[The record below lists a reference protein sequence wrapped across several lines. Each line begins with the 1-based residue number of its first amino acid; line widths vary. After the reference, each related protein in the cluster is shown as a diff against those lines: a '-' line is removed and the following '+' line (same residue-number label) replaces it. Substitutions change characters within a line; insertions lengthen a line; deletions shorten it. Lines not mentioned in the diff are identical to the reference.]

1 MFAKKWRRER
11 GDEGSIVSTIFLNEK
26 SDWTYSARVKAQTVV
41 TRKMNSQTMD
51 TEALDLLD
59 IVLYY
64 TRFKQSGAMIVLQL
78 KKTYLTLEIF

>member
-1 MFAKKWRRER
+1 
-11 GDEGSIVSTIFLNEK
+11 
-26 SDWTYSARVKAQTVV
+26 
-41 TRKMNSQTMD
+41 MD